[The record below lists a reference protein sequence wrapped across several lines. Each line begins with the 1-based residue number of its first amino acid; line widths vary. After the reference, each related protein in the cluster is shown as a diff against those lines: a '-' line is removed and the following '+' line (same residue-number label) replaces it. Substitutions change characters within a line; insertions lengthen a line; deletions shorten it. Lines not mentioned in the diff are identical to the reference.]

1 MKRVVLDSSALISLS
16 ESCAASCLGFLKEK
30 NSIEFLAPQTVYD
43 ECVTRPLGIKQYG
56 FSALRIKRLFL
67 EGIVKKTEVDGLEVD
82 AFLEVTNKLYHV
94 NGKNL
99 ELIQRGEAECVVLM
113 KKADC
118 LVIDEKT
125 LRILVESPKK
135 MGEILKSEYGKE
147 VGLDGNSL
155 TKLQQMVRGIKI
167 LRSAEILVVA
177 AKQGYFARFGEDEG
191 EAGKSGIY
199 ALRGFGCSLT
209 KEELIEFENL
219 NMMGR

>member
-1 MKRVVLDSSALISLS
+1 MKRIVLDSSALISLS
-16 ESCAASCLGFLKEK
+16 ESCVASCLKFLKEK
-30 NSIEFLAPQTVYD
+30 NSIEFLAPQRVYD

-67 EGIVKKTEVDGLEVD
+67 EGIVKITEVDGKEVEL
-82 AFLEVTNKLYHV
+82 FLNAANNIYRVD
-94 NGKNL
+94 GKPL

-125 LRILVESPKK
+125 LRLLVESPKK
-135 MGEILKSEYGKE
+135 MEELLKSEYGKI
-147 VGLDGNSL
+147 VGVDGNYL
-155 TKLQQMVRGIKI
+155 VKMQQMTRGIKI
-167 LRSAEILVVA
+167 LRSAEILTIA
-177 AKQGYFARFGEDEG
+177 TKQKYFASYMQDETEAGRFG
-191 EAGKSGIY
+191 IF

-219 NMMGR
+219 NMVGR